1 MQGTSL
7 LGKHMGIN
15 VFIFMR
21 GSCAGGW
28 PNNMDLSHDAAWDR
42 EAKLYNDL
50 PYPRMPNDIG
60 PQSHDVS
67 WYGGV

>member
-1 MQGTSL
+1 
-7 LGKHMGIN
+7 
-15 VFIFMR
+15 MR

-28 PNNMDLSHDAAWDR
+28 PNNMDLDHDAGWDR

-50 PYPRMPNDIG
+50 PYPRMPDDIG
-60 PQSHDVS
+60 LQSHDVS